1 MKKIILAGIT
11 IIVLIKSYE
20 IINDIIN
27 CSTLILKTLP
37 FG

>member
-1 MKKIILAGIT
+1 MKKLILAGIT

-20 IINDIIN
+20 IINALN
-27 CSTLILKTLP
+27 STLILKTLP